1 VLAFDETNLVL
12 YLNISQVFKIWFIP
26 YYRAPVTLTT
36 ILHLVPGDAVD
47 NEKYFIRS
55 QEDLYQTDEWI
66 KFILPF
72 GIGAAIVR
80 LWYWNA
86 ALICIAG
93 ARVFGLLSAARAG
106 VKQGRAEVVEEG
118 KPMLAGGQVIEV
130 EDRRDSKG
138 VKDVA
143 ETAKKG
149 KEAAEGIVKV
159 GEVDEGTVRVKER
172 ANGKKSVR
180 EMERKANIGE
190 AK

>member
-1 VLAFDETNLVL
+1 ML

-26 YYRAPVTLTT
+26 YYGAPVTLTT
-36 ILHLVPGDAVD
+36 ILHLVPGQSGHAVAHSHGHV
-47 NEKYFIRS
+47 KYFIRS

-72 GIGAAIVR
+72 GIGVAIVR

-86 ALICIAG
+86 ALLCIAG
-93 ARVFGLLSAARAG
+93 AKVFGLLSTARAG
-106 VKQGRAEVVEEG
+106 VKKARAEVVEEG
-118 KPMLAGGQVIEV
+118 KPMLAGGQVMEV

-138 VKDVA
+138 VKEVA
-143 ETAKKG
+143 EAAMKG
-149 KEAAEGIVKV
+149 KEAADGITKV